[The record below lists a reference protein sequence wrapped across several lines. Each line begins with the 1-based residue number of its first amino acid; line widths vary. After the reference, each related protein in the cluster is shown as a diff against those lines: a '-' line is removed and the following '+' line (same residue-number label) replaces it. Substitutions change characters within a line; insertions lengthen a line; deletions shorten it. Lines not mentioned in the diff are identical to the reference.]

1 MFYKA
6 VFQRNL
12 RQRTLQKVRNTVAM
26 IMAAQLQYLLITVKV
41 VPLNKVSF
49 KDTQNSKAV
58 C

>member
-49 KDTQNSKAV
+49 KDTQNFKAV